1 MPDTPAG
8 RNRVAAWR
16 DALAA
21 LRETAIVLL
30 IVAFIIFP
38 KALGSRLQALGVGNI
53 EFAGVK
59 IDVASVV
66 KSKAATQFLAS
77 QLKRDS
83 VARDTVLAYLREIEK
98 AAPAPLRA
106 KLQQA
111 TLGLEASQRNAAAV
125 DSSLRRSIAVQD
137 SVLAK
142 VAPSQVAQEGWI
154 FAGRVNE
161 ARTEW
166 DGRSGRSITGMPA
179 DIQPGHQVVTAGDVY
194 LRDASQPLEHGQA
207 PLLGVVGRGETV
219 EVVTR
224 DSSHARTGGWFLWA
238 KVRRSSSGA

>member
-1 MPDTPAG
+1 MPDTPGG
-8 RNRVAAWR
+8 RNRVSTWR

-30 IVAFIIFP
+30 ILAFVIFP
-38 KALGSRLQALGVGNI
+38 ERLASRLQSVGIGNI
-53 EFAGVK
+53 EVAGIK
-59 IDVASVV
+59 IDVASVL
-66 KSKAATQFLAS
+66 KSKTANQSLAL

-83 VARDTVLAYLREIEK
+83 VARDTVLTYLREIGQ

-106 KLQQA
+106 RLQQA
-111 TLGLEASQRNAAAV
+111 ASRLEASQRNAAAV

-142 VAPSQVAQEGWI
+142 VAPSEVAQEGWI

-161 ARTEW
+161 ARTAW
-166 DGRSGRSITGMPA
+166 DSRSGRSIMGTPS
-179 DIQPGHQVVTAGDVY
+179 DIQPGNRVVTTGDVY
-194 LRDASQPLEHGQA
+194 LRDASQPLEHAQA

-219 EVVTR
+219 DVVAR

-238 KVRRSSSGA
+238 KVRR

>member
-1 MPDTPAG
+1 MADSPGG
-8 RNRVAAWR
+8 RNRVSAWR

-21 LRETAIVLL
+21 LRETAIILL
-30 IVAFIIFP
+30 ILAFIIFP
-38 KALGSRLQALGVGNI
+38 KGLASRLQSVGIGNL
-53 EFAGVK
+53 EVAGIK

-66 KSKAATQFLAS
+66 KSKTASQSLAQ

-83 VARDTVLAYLREIEK
+83 VARDTVLGYLRELEQ

-106 KLQQA
+106 KLRQA
-111 TLGLEASQRNAAAV
+111 ASELEASQRNAAAV

-137 SVLAK
+137 SVLAE

-161 ARTEW
+161 ARTAW
-166 DGRSGRSITGMPA
+166 DSRSDRSITGKPP
-179 DIQPGHQVVTAGDVY
+179 DIRPGNRVVTAGDVY
-194 LRDASQPLEHGQA
+194 LRDASQPLEHAQA

-219 EVVTR
+219 EVVAR
-224 DSSHARTGGWFLWA
+224 DSSHARAGGWFLWA
-238 KVRRSSSGA
+238 KVRRS

>member
-8 RNRVAAWR
+8 RNRGAAWR

-21 LRETAIVLL
+21 LRETSIAPL
-30 IVAFIIFP
+30 IIGFIIFP

-59 IDVASVV
+59 TDVASVV
-66 KSKAATQFLAS
+66 KSKAATQSLAS

-98 AAPAPLRA
+98 AAPTPLRA

-111 TLGLEASQRNAAAV
+111 TLGLDAPQRNAAAV

-142 VAPSQVAQEGWI
+142 VSS
-154 FAGRVNE
+154 F
-161 ARTEW
+161 
-166 DGRSGRSITGMPA
+166 
-179 DIQPGHQVVTAGDVY
+179 PGGSRRLD
-194 LRDASQPLEHGQA
+194 LRGTSE
-207 PLLGVVGRGETV
+207 
-219 EVVTR
+219 
-224 DSSHARTGGWFLWA
+224 
-238 KVRRSSSGA
+238 